1 RDAKRQA
8 ALQSLVHRK
17 LDGVIPAAAGVHQ
30 RADTAHPH
38 RLAVEDTDVR
48 PAAPASRE
56 RIEIDENQRPLT
68 LAVNE
73 IDARRD
79 RRRKLTLNAEARSV
93 DVRLHTAGIVDRWIE
108 IQLHARLLGDRAQQ
122 LTQPSECSD
131 VIRFDEIYE
140 VLPVRACV
148 GN

>member
-1 RDAKRQA
+1 
-8 ALQSLVHRK
+8 
-17 LDGVIPAAAGVHQ
+17 
-30 RADTAHPH
+30 
-38 RLAVEDTDVR
+38 
-48 PAAPASRE
+48 ASRE

-73 IDARRD
+73 IDARSD
-79 RRRKLTLNAEARSV
+79 RRRKLTLNAEGRSV

-122 LTQPSECSD
+122 ITQPSECGD
-131 VIRFDEIYE
+131 VVRFDEIDE

-148 GN
+148 GDAHAEAIREPRRVQKKLRPEQQLRLVVETTKAAADDRACRLAR